1 MIEVREAD
9 LQPVAETVIRRGSK
23 IVDLTA
29 EGATTV
35 TFTMRNRY
43 DSAVK
48 IDEAAASIF
57 DGPNGK
63 LRYTWVAADTDTP
76 GVYLAD
82 WTVTFPGGPESFP
95 TRASD
100 IVIVHPRVKQP

>member
-1 MIEVREAD
+1 MIEIREKD
-9 LQPVAETVIRRGSK
+9 LQPVAETVIRRGSN

-29 EGATTV
+29 EGASAV

-48 IDEAAASIF
+48 IDEAPATIF
-57 DGPNGK
+57 DGPNGV
-63 LRYTWVAADTDTP
+63 LHYTWVAADTDVP
-76 GVYLAD
+76 GVYYAD

>member
-1 MIEVREAD
+1 MIEIREKD
-9 LQPVAETVIRRGSK
+9 LLPVAETVIRRGSN
-23 IVDLTA
+23 IVDLAA
-29 EGATTV
+29 EGAIGV

-43 DSAVK
+43 DSASK
-48 IDEAAASIF
+48 IDEAAAAIF
-57 DGPNGK
+57 DGPNGV

-76 GVYLAD
+76 GVYYAD

-100 IVIVHPRVKQP
+100 IVIIHPRVKQP